1 MRLYIL
7 SLLLA
12 KFYFQLQVTGSSLW
26 SRTKKKKKTTGW
38 ENLIKKLTNTTRLF
52 EMKWRLERGEKG
64 QQSGRHREAM
74 FLAKPQA

>member
-1 MRLYIL
+1 MV
-7 SLLLA
+7 
-12 KFYFQLQVTGSSLW
+12 KD
-26 SRTKKKKKTTGW
+26 KKKKTTTGW

-64 QQSGRHREAM
+64 QQSGRHGEAM